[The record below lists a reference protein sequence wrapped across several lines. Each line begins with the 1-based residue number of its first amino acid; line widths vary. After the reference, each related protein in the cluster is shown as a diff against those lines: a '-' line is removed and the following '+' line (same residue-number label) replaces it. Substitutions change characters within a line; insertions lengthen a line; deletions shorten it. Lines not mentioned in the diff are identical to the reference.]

1 LAKFAAEKWGPAHLF
16 LLAFLVIIAL
26 LSPHLGMAFYFMR
39 LFSVIMALLSPHETV
54 FSDNGVVESTSRN
67 GVYFMRLFSVTIAL
81 LSPHLG
87 MVFIS

>member
-1 LAKFAAEKWGPAHLF
+1 
-16 LLAFLVIIAL
+16 
-26 LSPHLGMAFYFMR
+26 MR